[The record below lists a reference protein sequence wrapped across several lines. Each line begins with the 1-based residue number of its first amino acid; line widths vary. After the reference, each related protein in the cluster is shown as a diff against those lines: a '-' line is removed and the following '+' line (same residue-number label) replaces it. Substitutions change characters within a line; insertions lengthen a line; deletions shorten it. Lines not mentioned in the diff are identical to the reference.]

1 MDDTP
6 TLDTIKR
13 LRGLLAAAPPG
24 PWTSDGELIWQVD
37 QFGGDPMAGS
47 IHPVNAELITVMRNE
62 LDGLLNAAEWLHG
75 VLKRRDELVAEVRAA
90 ENAARDYRS
99 LVETIAAAAVNL
111 DERHAAVFI
120 EYPPTD

>member
-1 MDDTP
+1 
-6 TLDTIKR
+6 
-13 LRGLLAAAPPG
+13 
-24 PWTSDGELIWQVD
+24 
-37 QFGGDPMAGS
+37 
-47 IHPVNAELITVMRNE
+47 MRNE